1 MRGESSCKK
10 ILAVRRFETSNES
23 TETLQQHTGYN
34 PMNTQAL
41 SLYNVDTNRP
51 ATIKQLY
58 AVANH
63 YAKLHNSEK
72 AYTFRKI
79 FGAILLKFQNEN
91 SKTPI
96 TMGDVTVMLTSK
108 EVPKKFAGQ
117 ITERKAPSK
126 KVAPKVSTKII
137 AKPKAK
143 SVAKP
148 KAKVQPK
155 ASELSV
161 EDFKKKFEALA
172 SKVQQ
177 HDTQFIEAE
186 KRISSLEAKL
196 DIIASQFEAFL
207 TTDADAMNF

>member
-23 TETLQQHTGYN
+23 TKTLQHTGYN

-91 SKTPI
+91 AKTPI

>member
-1 MRGESSCKK
+1 
-10 ILAVRRFETSNES
+10 
-23 TETLQQHTGYN
+23 
-34 PMNTQAL
+34 MNTQAL

-143 SVAKP
+143 AQP
-148 KAKVQPK
+148 KVVSKPK

>member
-1 MRGESSCKK
+1 
-10 ILAVRRFETSNES
+10 
-23 TETLQQHTGYN
+23 
-34 PMNTQAL
+34 MNTQAL

-91 SKTPI
+91 AKTPI

-126 KVAPKVSTKII
+126 KVAQKAQPKVSTKLV

>member
-1 MRGESSCKK
+1 
-10 ILAVRRFETSNES
+10 
-23 TETLQQHTGYN
+23 
-34 PMNTQAL
+34 MNTQAL

-51 ATIKQLY
+51 ATVKQLY

-63 YAKLHNSEK
+63 YAKLHDSEK

-96 TMGDVTVMLTSK
+96 TMGDVTIMLTST
-108 EVPKKFAGQ
+108 EVPTKFAKQ
-117 ITERKAPSK
+117 ITKRKEPSK
-126 KVAPKVSTKII
+126 KVAQKTTTKVVKVSTKL
-137 AKPKAK
+137 
-143 SVAKP
+143 VAKP
-148 KAKVQPK
+148 KAKTVVKPK

-172 SKVQQ
+172 SKVKQ
-177 HDTQFIEAE
+177 HDTQLVEAE
-186 KRISSLEAKL
+186 KRMTNLEAKL